1 MSDQRVN
8 KEESIRLS
16 VSEAFSRKVNLD
28 FVLPGLLTES
38 TGLIIA
44 PGGTGKSMI
53 ALEIGMSVALGRDV
67 FDLFGGEE
75 ITPGDVVYLNVEDSR
90 QLIHS
95 RLHNFAHMFPEQDD
109 IDELEA
115 AIHILPAV
123 GMGFRIATKEG
134 GHVVATP
141 QFEQWTK
148 RLKEMK
154 VRPRLVIFDTLN
166 RLSAGL
172 DENSNAEMGQ
182 LMSLIDAFNRDVGC
196 ASMIVHHASKAAMW
210 SNQGDS
216 QQAGRGTSAVTDNA
230 RWQMNLMTMPKDMAE
245 QENLPEEDRKNRVKM
260 ELAKVNAGPPV
271 DARWARRIQG
281 GILMGRE
288 MPPWELD
295 PTSKKK
301 SKNKPSKMIKTGEEE
316 DPY

>member
-1 MSDQRVN
+1 MADQQRDKN
-8 KEESIRLS
+8 ESIRLS
-16 VSEAFSRKVNLD
+16 VAEAFSNKVNLD

-75 ITPGDVVYLNVEDSR
+75 IRPGDVVYLNVEDSR

-95 RLHNFAHMFPEQDD
+95 RLHNFGTMFENQHD

-115 AIHILPAV
+115 ALHILPAV

-141 QFEQWTK
+141 QFEEWTK
-148 RLKEMK
+148 RLKEMQ

-182 LMSLIDAFNRDVGC
+182 LMSLIDAFNRNVGC

-210 SNQGDS
+210 SGQGDS
-216 QQAGRGTSAVTDNA
+216 QQAGRGASAVTDNA
-230 RWQMNLMTMPKDMAE
+230 RWQMNLMTMPKEMAE
-245 QENLPEEDRKNRVKM
+245 QENVAEEDRKQWVKM

-271 DARWARRIQG
+271 DARWARRLAG
-281 GILMGRE
+281 GIMTGRD
-288 MPPWELD
+288 MPPWELE
-295 PTSKKK
+295 PSPKKK
-301 SKNKPSKMIKTGEEE
+301 GKRKKPDHQ
-316 DPY
+316 DPM

>member
-1 MSDQRVN
+1 MADQQSDKN
-8 KEESIRLS
+8 ESIRLS
-16 VSEAFSRKVNLD
+16 VADAFSTKVNLD

-75 ITPGDVVYLNVEDSR
+75 IRPGDVVYLNVEDSR

-95 RLHNFAHMFPEQDD
+95 RLHNFGSMFPEQHD

-115 AIHILPAV
+115 ALHILPAV

-148 RLKEMK
+148 RLKQME

-172 DENSNAEMGQ
+172 DENNNGEMGQ

-210 SNQGDS
+210 SGQGDS
-216 QQAGRGTSAVTDNA
+216 QQAGRGASAVTDNA
-230 RWQMNLMTMPKDMAE
+230 RWQMNLMTMPKEMAE
-245 QENLPEEDRKNRVKM
+245 QENITEEDRKGWVKM
-260 ELAKVNAGPPV
+260 ELAKVNAGPPI
-271 DARWARRIQG
+271 DARWARRLLG
-281 GILMGRE
+281 GIMIGRE
-288 MPPWELD
+288 VTPWEMD
-295 PTSKKK
+295 PAPKKGK
-301 SKNKPSKMIKTGEEE
+301 GKRTKKHDG